1 MFCDNVTVKPYTPC
15 TLYLLLS
22 NNNKICYFTFI
33 ITATMIYCH
42 VIKSPCSPHNGKVGQ
57 IICKGKGGWVKLSF
71 SNNTIQRFKMKNLVW
86 LTPAQYNPLQ
96 TLQMDSSTQWG
107 QNTLTSSEPKSCQGN
122 EDTNISLSTLN
133 SSISTSS
140 TTNSFVSTSSVST
153 SSTTS
158 SSSWS
163 SSIKK
168 SIMFHIGRSDSS
180 LDEVYW
186 EQSDNSQE
194 SGRYS
199 LGSETYAMTHW
210 QRRIDK
216 DALTKMHWQRHIDKD
231 ALTKVH

>member
-1 MFCDNVTVKPYTPC
+1 
-15 TLYLLLS
+15 
-22 NNNKICYFTFI
+22 
-33 ITATMIYCH
+33 MIYCH
-42 VIKSPCSPHNGKVGQ
+42 VIKSPCSPHDGKVGQ
-57 IICKGKGGWVKLSF
+57 IIRKGKSGWVKLSF
-71 SNNTIQRFKMKNLVW
+71 SNNTIQRFKMKHLLR

-96 TLQMDSSTQWG
+96 TSQMDSSTQRG
-107 QNTLTSSEPKSCQGN
+107 RNALTSSEPKSCQGN
-122 EDTNISLSTLN
+122 EDTNIFN

-199 LGSETYAMTHW
+199 LGSETYAMTH
-210 QRRIDK
+210 
-216 DALTKMHWQRHIDKD
+216 
-231 ALTKVH
+231 